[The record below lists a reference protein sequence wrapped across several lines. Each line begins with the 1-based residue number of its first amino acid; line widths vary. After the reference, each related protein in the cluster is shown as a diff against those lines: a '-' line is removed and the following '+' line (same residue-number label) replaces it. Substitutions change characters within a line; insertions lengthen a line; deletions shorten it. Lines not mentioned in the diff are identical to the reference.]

1 MLYFREGKKVNKS
14 YSTGAEKTT
23 GLILGSLSLA
33 LTGSIVFWYLGNPTQ
48 FIVERLGI
56 NSEAFN
62 SAFVWLLAFIIAVG
76 YIMYTVKVI
85 PFVREHLF
93 TFSWLKVIGIWAAF
107 VSSTVEEILF
117 RQVLMD
123 WLMNLNYGIVIQIL
137 ASAIIFGLAH
147 GAWVL
152 LRGDLK
158 IALPVI
164 LSTTIL
170 GGLLA
175 ILYIVADRNLL
186 APIVAHIIINLFI
199 EPWLILSAVTG
210 SWDNEEE
217 NKSNK

>member
-1 MLYFREGKKVNKS
+1 MDKS
-14 YSTGAEKTT
+14 YSSGAEKTT
-23 GLILGSLSLA
+23 GWVLGSLSLG

-48 FIVERLGI
+48 FIEQRLGV

-62 SAFVWLLAFIIAVG
+62 SVIVWLSAFIIAIG
-76 YIMYTVKVI
+76 YIMYTVKAI

-107 VSSTVEEILF
+107 ASSIVEEILF

-123 WLMNLNYGIVIQIL
+123 WLMSLNYGIIVQVV
-137 ASAIIFGLAH
+137 ASALIFGLAH

-152 LRGDLK
+152 LRGEFK

-175 ILYIVADRNLL
+175 ILYLIADRNLL

-210 SWDNEEE
+210 SWDNEKEE
-217 NKSNK
+217 DKLVK

>member
-1 MLYFREGKKVNKS
+1 MNKS
-14 YSTGAEKTT
+14 YSSGAEKTT
-23 GLILGSLSLA
+23 GLVLGGLSLA
-33 LTGSIVFWYLGNPTQ
+33 LTGSIIFWYLGNPTQ
-48 FIVERLGI
+48 FIGGRLGI

-62 SAFVWLLAFIIAVG
+62 SVIVWLFAFVIAVG

-107 VSSTVEEILF
+107 VSSTVEEIIF

-152 LRGDLK
+152 LRGDIK

-164 LSTTIL
+164 LSTAVL

-199 EPWLILSAVTG
+199 EPWLVLSAVAG

-217 NKSNK
+217 KISIHKK